1 MLTLSVNVS
10 GEWLKDGEA
19 TQKNIPVD
27 LVERSLAD
35 RQWIQVYADTEYFLK
50 INLKSP
56 GKNKKVRSKDMIP
69 FAKYIVMRCA
79 IWYHLVPL
87 RIKKREKHPWS
98 KKVKVTLLHGCFSR
112 FLNSATHRIC
122 RVLNISHSIDSRL
135 HLLRNYFPVII

>member
-10 GEWLKDGEA
+10 GEWLKGGEA
-19 TQKNIPVD
+19 TQRNIPVD
-27 LVERSLAD
+27 LVKRSLAD

-79 IWYHLVPL
+79 IWYHLYELKNVKNTHGQKSKSNTP
-87 RIKKREKHPWS
+87 PWVFFTFF
-98 KKVKVTLLHGCFSR
+98 K
-112 FLNSATHRIC
+112 
-122 RVLNISHSIDSRL
+122 
-135 HLLRNYFPVII
+135 

>member
-1 MLTLSVNVS
+1 MS

-19 TQKNIPVD
+19 TQKTIPVD

-69 FAKYIVMRCA
+69 FAKYVC
-79 IWYHLVPL
+79 
-87 RIKKREKHPWS
+87 
-98 KKVKVTLLHGCFSR
+98 C
-112 FLNSATHRIC
+112 
-122 RVLNISHSIDSRL
+122 VLNLSHSIDSRL
-135 HLLRNYFPVII
+135 HLLQSYFLL